1 MKKQTK
7 GWLITAVA
15 LIAAGGLLFGGVMT
29 VFSWDF
35 TALSTRNLVTKECL
49 ISESFHSIY
58 IDTSTANVELVL
70 SDSAAVTCREWE
82 NETHTVSVVDG
93 VLTITETDTRKW
105 YQHIGITVGSPSV
118 TVYVPHFRGTM
129 GNLTVK
135 ASTGTVTVPDNLAF
149 ENVDITLSTGN
160 ITYEADAAFIDLRTT
175 TGAVTVNNVMADR
188 VNVSVTTGKTALS
201 NVRCHVFTT
210 TGDTGR
216 VTLSDVIA
224 TRRMGIERSTGDVV
238 FDRCDTAVLNVT
250 TSTGDVTGT
259 MLTDKPIKVTTSTG
273 GVQVPDSD
281 KENGASTIH
290 TSTGDVDI
298 RVAE

>member
-1 MKKQTK
+1 MNKQRK
-7 GWLITAVA
+7 SWLTIAVV
-15 LIAAGGLLFGGVMT
+15 LIVAGSLLFGGVMT
-29 VFSWDF
+29 MLSWDF
-35 TALSTRNLVTKECL
+35 TALFTDQLVTKECA

-58 IDTSTANVELVL
+58 IDTDTANVELVL
-70 SDSAAVTCREWE
+70 SETAAVTCRERE
-82 NETHTVSVVDG
+82 REFHTVSAEDG
-93 VLTITETDTRKW
+93 TLTITKNDTRKW
-105 YQHIGITVGSPSV
+105 YQHIGINTDTPSV
-118 TVYVPHFRGTM
+118 TVYLPRGDYR
-129 GNLTVK
+129 NLTIK
-135 ASTGTVTVPDNLAF
+135 NSTGTVTVPNGLSF
-149 ENVDITLSTGN
+149 ENADVTVSTGSV
-160 ITYEADAAFIDLRTT
+160 TYEADATFIDLGNT
-175 TGAVTVNNVMADR
+175 TGAVTVNDVTADTI
-188 VNVSVTTGKTALS
+188 NVSVSTGKLAMERVL
-201 NVRCHVFTT
+201 CHVLTT
-210 TGDTGR
+210 TGNTGR

>member
-15 LIAAGGLLFGGVMT
+15 LIVAGCLLFGGVMT

-35 TALSTRNLVTKECL
+35 TVLSTRSLVTKECL

-70 SDSAAVTCREWE
+70 SDAAAVTCREWE

-93 VLTITETDTRKW
+93 VLTIAETDTRKW

-118 TVYVPHFRGTM
+118 TVYVPRVRGTM

-149 ENVDITLSTGN
+149 ENVDITLSTGS
-160 ITYEADAAFIDLRTT
+160 ITCEADAAFIDLRTS
-175 TGAVTVNNVMADR
+175 TGAVTVNNVIADK
-188 VNVSVTTGKTALS
+188 VNVSVSTGKTSLN

-224 TRRMGIERSTGDVV
+224 TRRMGIRRTTGDVV

-250 TSTGDVTGT
+250 TDTGDVTGT

-273 GVQVPDSD
+273 DVEVPESD
-281 KENGASTIH
+281 ENGASTID
-290 TSTGDVDI
+290 TSTGDVNI

>member
-49 ISESFHSIY
+49 ISESFHSISV
-58 IDTSTANVELVL
+58 DTSTANVELVL

-105 YQHIGITVGSPSV
+105 YQHIGITIGSPSV

-129 GNLTVK
+129 GDLTVK

-160 ITYEADAAFIDLRTT
+160 ITYEADATFIDLRTS
-175 TGAVTVNNVMADR
+175 TGAVTVNNVMADK
-188 VNVSVTTGKTALS
+188 VNVSVSTGNTSLN
-201 NVRCHVFTT
+201 NVRCRVFTT
-210 TGDTGR
+210 TGNTGR

-238 FDRCDTAVLNVT
+238 FDRCDTAVLNVI

-273 GVQVPDSD
+273 DVQAPESD
-281 KENGASTIH
+281 ENGASTIH